1 MKLPELYEGLWLY
14 QEGLIKWMSHTERD
28 GTCRIPTRDD
38 LVVFARSCL
47 KTFPSCDSGK

>member
-1 MKLPELYEGLWLY
+1 VKLPELYEGLWLY

-47 KTFPSCDSGK
+47 KTFPSCGSGK